1 MPLCG
6 ADTDVE
12 VPVEEATKS
21 QCHRSNPDVKA
32 TFRVGHQE
40 AEELPWAPVVRLHT
54 GTLKSL
60 HVFRQD
66 SAFVMSENPGHSL

>member
-1 MPLCG
+1 M
-6 ADTDVE
+6 
-12 VPVEEATKS
+12 
-21 QCHRSNPDVKA
+21 VKA

-40 AEELPWAPVVRLHT
+40 AEELPWVPVVRLHT

-60 HVFRQD
+60 QAVLHVFPQD